1 MDLEHLLVS
10 RNNMPNRLMKSNHN
24 TIDRSQYPIVFRDL
38 LRFEYR
44 LELLL
49 AYPEQPQLASK
60 ALELISRGDQLIL
73 RLNPL
78 TLRNRC
84 PPLANISKHRLAKPH
99 LQIGLNAIELQVL
112 ELRAREQR
120 QGLTLAHRRR
130 TIDQDLVDSARK
142 L

>member
-1 MDLEHLLVS
+1 VDLEHLLVS

-38 LRFEYR
+38 LRFEHR

-99 LQIGLNAIELQVL
+99 F
-112 ELRAREQR
+112 
-120 QGLTLAHRRR
+120 
-130 TIDQDLVDSARK
+130 
-142 L
+142 